1 MSAIKEAGEDNA
13 TWPWSATWPLFI
25 LTLISVFNYL
35 DRALLGLVLPMIKR
49 EFGVSDTA
57 LGLATGLAFIFLYS
71 LLGLPIAWLADRFN
85 RRNIIA
91 IGLGFWSLMTVLTGF
106 VTSIWQLAIA
116 RFLMGAGEACGL
128 PPSNSIIA
136 DLFHP
141 RRRPLA
147 LAIFGTA
154 NSIAFIVFFPI
165 AGWIAQNHGWRAMF
179 VAMGVPGM
187 IVALLLLLT
196 VREPAR
202 KTPPRTR
209 AAVRHAD
216 IRRHPDAVRRQ
227 VLRLDFRGRHPDG
240 GERVGGGA
248 WTPTFFSRVHHMGLA
263 EIAGTIGPTR
273 GFIGAAGVL
282 CGGLLIDRLPASRI
296 RWRLAVPALACL
308 LAAGGS
314 GVPARFGPRRLVR
327 RLRADQ
333 LRHPDPPGAGRRHG
347 QHRARAPAR
356 ARHRAA
362 AVRRQLHRQCRG
374 AKRRRLR
381 HRSADAALWRH
392 GDPAFDADH
401 RGHARPHGRL
411 PDARGPAL
419 WRAGA
424 RIGRYGF
431 LPTDIAGWLARRHDR
446 REGGI
451 RPCPRSHPRPR
462 PPRSI
467 SIWCRRSRT

>member
-1 MSAIKEAGEDNA
+1 MSAIEESGKELGQETGEENA

-202 KTPPRTR
+202 KTPPRERERLSATQIF
-209 AAVRHAD
+209 AD
-216 IRRHPDAVRRQ
+216 IRTLFADKCYAWIFAGVTLMGAN
-227 VLRLDFRGRHPDG
+227 VWAA
-240 GERVGGGA
+240 GA

-308 LAAGGS
+308 LAGPAEAVFLLGS
-314 GVPARFGPRRLVR
+314 DRAVWFAAFALTSFVTLIHQGPVYAATVNIVPERQRALAIALLLFGASFIGNVVGPSAVGFVTDLLTPRYGDM
-327 RLRADQ
+327 AI
-333 LRHPDPPGAGRRHG
+333 RHSMLIIAVTPVLTA
-347 QHRARAPAR
+347 ACLM
-356 ARHRAA
+356 RAA
-362 AVRRQLHRQCRG
+362 
-374 AKRRRLR
+374 RLYGER
-381 HRSADAALWRH
+381 AH
-392 GDPAFDADH
+392 G
-401 RGHARPHGRL
+401 
-411 PDARGPAL
+411 
-419 WRAGA
+419 
-424 RIGRYGF
+424 
-431 LPTDIAGWLARRHDR
+431 
-446 REGGI
+446 
-451 RPCPRSHPRPR
+451 
-462 PPRSI
+462 
-467 SIWCRRSRT
+467 